1 MIYRGIFAFG
11 LIENLYTKFKLDQSA
26 YSILLVVF
34 SLACI
39 AIPYLIGSLNFAIII
54 SKIKYGE
61 DIRNYGSGNGGMTNM
76 LRTYGKKLAVYTL
89 VGDMLKSVV
98 SVTLGC
104 FLLGIGYG
112 GYLAGFFCMLGHMF
126 PIYYRFRGGK
136 GVAVIAAMILML
148 NPIIF
153 LILFVMFAAIVFGT
167 KYVSLGSVVAV
178 GLFPVI
184 LNRFDII
191 LMNAGYKFVAGPD
204 TLFAVLIAISVI
216 FMHRQNLKRI
226 MNGTESKISFGKGS
240 HEKKEND
247 PKKNDGESEK

>member
-11 LIENLYTKFKLDQSA
+11 LIENLYTKLKLDQAA
-26 YSILLVVF
+26 YSILLIAF
-34 SLACI
+34 SVICMVL
-39 AIPYLIGSLNFAIII
+39 PYLVGSLNFAIII

-89 VGDMLKSVV
+89 VGDMLKSVA

-153 LILFVMFAAIVFGT
+153 LILFVVFAIIVLGT

-191 LMNAGYKFVAGPD
+191 LMDAGYKFIAGPD
-204 TLFAVLIAISVI
+204 TLFAVLIALSVI
-216 FMHRQNLKRI
+216 FMHRKNLKRI
-226 MNGTESKISFGKGS
+226 MDRTESKISFGKGS
-240 HEKKEND
+240 HEKNEDGKE
-247 PKKNDGESEK
+247 KKDEENKK